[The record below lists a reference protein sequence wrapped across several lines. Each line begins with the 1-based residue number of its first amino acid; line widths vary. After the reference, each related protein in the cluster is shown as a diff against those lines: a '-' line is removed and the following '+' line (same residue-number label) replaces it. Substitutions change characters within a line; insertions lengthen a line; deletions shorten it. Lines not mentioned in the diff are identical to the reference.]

1 MSKATRH
8 QINALILAL
17 VAAHAIYW
25 FVSGQSA
32 NATTLMVG
40 LRVAQ
45 GLVGVIGALWFFSRS
60 RGAAA

>member
-1 MSKATRH
+1 MSKGTRH

-17 VAAHAIYW
+17 VAVHAIYW
-25 FVSGQSA
+25 FVTGQSTG
-32 NATTLMVG
+32 ATSLMVG

-45 GLVGVIGALWFFSRS
+45 GIVGVVGALWFFSRS

>member
-1 MSKATRH
+1 MPRTTLH

-17 VAAHAIYW
+17 VAVHAVYW
-25 FVSGQSA
+25 FVTGQSA
-32 NATTLMVG
+32 GATTLMVG

-45 GLVGVIGALWFFSRS
+45 GIVGVIGALWFFSRS